1 MQDLSERPEMT
12 GQQRVRGARELA
24 PSRAPSQFATVR
36 GGRAS
41 RLSRGRRAAG
51 VGLWVLAFGLMAA
64 AAIYQRTTGPSYPHR
79 GSFRVDGD
87 DLAYAL
93 PRSERTTRDAV
104 VALPDPGPAVRGTL
118 FWRRYPLDEPYT
130 AVPLVR
136 DPPSGQAERKLVA
149 SMPRQPA
156 AGKLEYHVVL
166 ATPEGRIRIPGRGED
181 DIVIRYRDP
190 VPAGI
195 LVTHVVLV
203 FLAMLVGVRAGL
215 SALAQPATLGRYAWV
230 ALGLMTVGGMIL
242 GPVVQKYAFGQF
254 WTGFPR
260 GGDLT
265 DNKMLVMWLAWIG
278 AAAVVA
284 FRPGPR
290 DRFGRAAAIAA
301 VAVMMAVYLVPH
313 SMRGSELDYAKLD
326 AGVPAR
332 DAETADFCL
341 AE

>member
-1 MQDLSERPEMT
+1 
-12 GQQRVRGARELA
+12 
-24 PSRAPSQFATVR
+24 
-36 GGRAS
+36 
-41 RLSRGRRAAG
+41 
-51 VGLWVLAFGLMAA
+51 LWVLALGLMAA
-64 AAIYQRTTGPSYPHR
+64 AAVHQRTTGPSYPRR
-79 GSFRVDGD
+79 GSFRAGGD
-87 DLAYAL
+87 VLAYAL

-104 VALPDPGPAVRGTL
+104 VAVPDPGPAVRGTL

-136 DPPSGQAERKLVA
+136 DPPSAQGAGGLVA
-149 SMPRQPA
+149 SLPRQPA
-156 AGKLEYHVVL
+156 AGKLQYHVVL
-166 ATPEGRIRIPGRGED
+166 DTPGGSVRIPNGD
-181 DIVIRYRDP
+181 DVVIRYRDP

-195 LVTHVVLV
+195 LVPHIVLV
-203 FLAMLVGVRAGL
+203 FFAMLVGMRAGL
-215 SALAQPATLGRYAWV
+215 SALAQPATLRRYAWV

-260 GGDLT
+260 GADLT

-278 AAAVVA
+278 AAAVME

-290 DRFGRAAAIAA
+290 DRLGRAAAIAA

-313 SMRGSELDYAKLD
+313 SMRGSELDYGKLD

-332 DAETADFCL
+332 EAVGTAR
-341 AE
+341 E